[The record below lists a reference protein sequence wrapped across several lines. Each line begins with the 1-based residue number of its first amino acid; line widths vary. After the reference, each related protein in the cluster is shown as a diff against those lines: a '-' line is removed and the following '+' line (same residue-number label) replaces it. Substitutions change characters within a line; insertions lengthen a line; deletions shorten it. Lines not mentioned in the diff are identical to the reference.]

1 LKSAPTLTLKFIS
14 IYFPP
19 DSSHTM
25 SEAFRKI
32 LFALTQLPLIGGM
45 VWKWNQIQQRPI
57 VAILIALA
65 YEIAVL
71 LAAFG
76 KKVWTEL
83 EKDAIKASAEWIR
96 AAVRNF
102 KPGFRRRYNKMIIYE
117 HGIFNVRG
125 LGLINTFTLKLDQV
139 FVDLKIVPSI
149 NPLKASADPVPSPKR
164 LAGNRPIWDF
174 LRANKKDSEDAT
186 ALAVIGPPGCGK
198 TTLLQHVAL
207 TLATN
212 RQRRHRIRAYFP
224 LLLFLRDHV
233 AAITEDTSTSLGALA
248 LKHLIK
254 QFPALKPAEDWFERQ
269 LERGRCLVLL
279 DGLDEVA
286 EVEKR
291 EVMSQWVD
299 QQVKNYP
306 LCRFVVTSRPQGYRE
321 TPLQRAHVVEV
332 QPFSATQVRN
342 FVENWYLANE
352 IVASGNLDNTEV
364 RLRAKDGAEDLLQ
377 RLNNNPSLS
386 ALTVN
391 PLLLTMIAMVHR
403 YHGALPGSRIELYKE
418 ICEVLLG
425 RWRQAR
431 GVKDNLTAAQKLV
444 VVQPLA
450 AEMMRRNIREIS
462 HDDAMK
468 IVEPLLNSVGVTDAA
483 TRHALYDFQASSG
496 LLLEREAGQWSFAH
510 LTFQEYLTAAHWL
523 EEKSAAP
530 DWGMIVGDS
539 WWHEAMRLYAAQGDA
554 TAIVQACL
562 ESDTVPALMLAA
574 ECLDE
579 ARKLDSKVRKTAI
592 DRVIEGLESSEP
604 KLRRLAAEVL
614 LARRLKSLQQIDERR
629 EIDLNY
635 LSCAEYQLFLDDNE
649 DGGKD
654 HQPDGWIDST
664 FPIGQAR
671 EPVVG
676 MRAEDA
682 EALCQW
688 LTQREGG
695 GMRFRLPSNHEA
707 AQWGT
712 ERAGLATWCD
722 GTGQYSL
729 LGLTEAEEHTIRQEL
744 GKISDT
750 CLQSLASS
758 AGELDLARTLVR
770 DRNLEIEIDSNLDFG
785 LARSLA
791 RILAFDLDLA
801 RALAHDLARAHAL
814 DMTLPR
820 ALARDRDLAIA
831 RARDLARSRARD
843 LAFAH
848 KPNFSCIVDAIDRKD
863 FDQAEQFIEELMSGK
878 GGESILLTKLLD
890 DLLEISHAE
899 TTISMRSAQKRYA
912 ARLLAYAHE
921 GFGLLNSDS
930 QPWWRRLLP
939 SRNSAD
945 YQEEKRMVLDTY
957 WWLRIVMARE
967 EGKLYAWEGI
977 RIVRERIEA

>member
-1 LKSAPTLTLKFIS
+1 
-14 IYFPP
+14 
-19 DSSHTM
+19 M

-32 LFALTQLPLIGGM
+32 LFALTQLPLIGGL
-45 VWKWNQIQQRPI
+45 VWKWNQIQQRPMTA
-57 VAILIALA
+57 VLLA
-65 YEIAVL
+65 AVYEIAVL
-71 LAAFG
+71 AAAFG
-76 KKVWTEL
+76 KKVWMEL
-83 EKDAIKASAEWIR
+83 EKEAIQSTAEWVR

-102 KPGFRRRYNKMIIYE
+102 QPGFRRRYNKMIIYE

-139 FVDLKIVPSI
+139 FVDLKIVPSS
-149 NPLKASADPVPSPKR
+149 NPLKASADLVPPQKR
-164 LAGNRPIWDF
+164 HTGNRPIWDF
-174 LRANKKDSEDAT
+174 LRTNQKDSDDAT

-207 TLATN
+207 ILATN

-233 AAITEDTSTSLGALA
+233 AAITEDTSMTLGALA
-248 LKHLIK
+248 QKHLIK
-254 QFPALKPAEDWFERQ
+254 QYPTLKPADDWFERQ
-269 LERGRCLVLL
+269 LDRGKCLVLL

-291 EVMSQWVD
+291 EVMSLWVD
-299 QQVKNYP
+299 RQVKNYP
-306 LCRFVVTSRPQGYRE
+306 KCRFVVTSRPQGYCDA
-321 TPLQRAHVVEV
+321 PLHRAHVVEV
-332 QPFSATQVRN
+332 QPFSVTQVRN

-364 RLRAKDGAEDLLQ
+364 RLRAKGDAEDLLQ
-377 RLNNNPSLS
+377 RLNDNPSLS

-431 GVKDNLTAAQKLV
+431 GIKDNLTAAQKLV

-450 AEMMRRNIREIS
+450 AEMMKRNVREIS
-462 HDDAMK
+462 HEDAMT
-468 IVEPLLNSVGVTDAA
+468 IVEPLLNSVGVTGGAIK
-483 TRHALYDFQASSG
+483 HALYDFQASSG

-530 DWGMIVGDS
+530 DWGIIVGDS
-539 WWHEAMRLYAAQGDA
+539 WWHETMRLYAAQGDA
-554 TAIVQACL
+554 TPIVQSCL

-579 ARKLDSKVRKTAI
+579 ARKLDSKVRKAAI

-614 LARRLKSLQQIDERR
+614 LARRLKSLQQIDDRR

-635 LSCAEYQLFLDDNE
+635 LSCAEYKLFLE
-649 DGGKD
+649 DSEDLGKC

-664 FPIGQAR
+664 FPIGKAR
-671 EPVVG
+671 EPALG
-676 MRAEDA
+676 MRAEHA
-682 EALCQW
+682 EALCEW

-695 GMRFRLPSNHEA
+695 GVRFRLPTIDEA
-707 AQWGT
+707 GQWGT
-712 ERAGLATWCD
+712 ERAGIATWCD
-722 GTGQYSL
+722 GTGEYCL
-729 LGLTEAEEHTIRQEL
+729 LGLTEAEENMIRQEL
-744 GKISDT
+744 GKISGS
-750 CLQSLASS
+750 CLPSLASS
-758 AGELDLARTLVR
+758 VAELDLARTLVC
-770 DRNLEIEIDSNLDFG
+770 DRNLEIEIDSRLDLDLARALARVLDF
-785 LARSLA
+785 
-791 RILAFDLDLA
+791 DLELA

-814 DMTLPR
+814 EMTLPR

-848 KPNFSCIVDAIDRKD
+848 KPNFDWIIDAIDRRD
-863 FDQAEQFIEELMSGK
+863 FDEAEQIVEELMIGK
-878 GGESILLTKLLD
+878 GGESNLPTKLLD
-890 DLLEISHAE
+890 GLLEISHAE
-899 TTISMRSAQKRYA
+899 TTLSMRAAQKRYA
-912 ARLLAYAHE
+912 ARLLEYAHE
-921 GFGLLNSDS
+921 GLVLLSGDS
-930 QPWWRRLLP
+930 QPWWRRLLR
-939 SRNSAD
+939 SRKAVD
-945 YQEEKRMVLDTY
+945 YQEEKKMILDTY
-957 WWLRIVMARE
+957 WWLQIVMARE
-967 EGKLYAWEGI
+967 EGMLHTWEGI
-977 RIVRERIEA
+977 RIVREKVQA